1 MRRRL
6 LLLLNALLLALAGCS
21 VKLPDPHS
29 EGARLYAH
37 RCNNCHRLYA
47 PHSMT
52 YAMWKIQVDRMQG
65 EMARRGVPPL
75 SSKEYAIILAYL
87 KRHSE

>member
-1 MRRRL
+1 MRGGRSL
-6 LLLLNALLLALAGCS
+6 LLTALLLVLAGCS

-29 EGARLYAH
+29 EGAQLYAR

-47 PHSMT
+47 PQSMT

-75 SSKEYAIILAYL
+75 SSKEYATILAYL